1 VKRPV
6 RRRAFSRLAAMPG
19 RALTA
24 PLAFALAVVIAG
36 CGSSNDG
43 TIPENDASRLLGALA
58 LAQGDLE
65 AGTCD
70 VLISHVNEFSSAVDR
85 LPNSVD
91 ESVRDELQKASQ
103 NLEQLAQEPDQC
115 SAGTSGAQGAEPAD
129 TSTTSTTT
137 TPTTTTTEETTTTDE
152 DTDDEEKPDHGN
164 GGGGGEEDQT
174 TTEESPPPEQTEPPT
189 STSTTPPTGE
199 QGGGQGE
206 ASNGQNEGTDSGGVT
221 GGKQ

>member
-1 VKRPV
+1 V

-152 DTDDEEKPDHGN
+152 EEKPEHGN

>member
-1 VKRPV
+1 
-6 RRRAFSRLAAMPG
+6 MPG

-152 DTDDEEKPDHGN
+152 EEKPDHGN